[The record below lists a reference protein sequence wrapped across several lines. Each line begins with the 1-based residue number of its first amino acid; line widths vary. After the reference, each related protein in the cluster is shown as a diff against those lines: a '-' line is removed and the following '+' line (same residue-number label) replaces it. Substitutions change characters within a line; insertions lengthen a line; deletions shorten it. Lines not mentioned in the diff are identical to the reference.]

1 MDQKNLVT
9 DKNKDPLVILIEK
22 STQDLHNRVNMQKY
36 ILLNVLGRV
45 KDKAP
50 GEFYPVGPVV
60 DEPSGKSLRKVL
72 AETIEVLEETKKA
85 FKSKRI
91 EELETNGCLKGNGLG
106 SYLGRLTASGIAL
119 TLGHT

>member
-9 DKNKDPLVILIEK
+9 DKNRDPLVLFIER
-22 STQDLHNRVNMQKY
+22 STQDLHDRVNMQKY
-36 ILLNVLGRV
+36 VLLNVLGTV

-50 GEFYPVGPVV
+50 VEFYPAGPAV

-85 FKSKRI
+85 FKSKRL
-91 EELETNGCLKGNGLG
+91 EELRKRLMDVLKET
-106 SYLGRLTASGIAL
+106 A
-119 TLGHT
+119 